1 MKKTA
6 EIMYRV
12 AKIIAIVLVPLY
24 AVLAGI
30 FLTIGIVHVTQE
42 VQYASDFGNF
52 AEFLIL
58 SILAIV
64 ALIVTAVQ
72 FKRMAE
78 DPNDKVPH
86 IVCIV
91 MGVLGSNPFFIVGAI
106 LNIIMIC
113 QNEEPKEVEGEKKE
127 EEKPA
132 EEPKEEKA
140 E

>member
-6 EIMYRV
+6 EVFY
-12 AKIIAIVLVPLY
+12 KIARILAIVLVPIL
-24 AVLAGI
+24 AVVAGI
-30 FLTIGIVHVTQE
+30 YLTLGIVHVIRE
-42 VQYASDFGNF
+42 MEYASDFSNF
-52 AEFLIL
+52 AKYLVW

-64 ALIVTAVQ
+64 ALIVTSIQ

-78 DPNDKVPH
+78 DPKDKAPH

-91 MGVLGSNPFFIVGAI
+91 FGVLSGNPCFIVGAI

-113 QNEEPKEVEGEKKE
+113 QNEEPQQVEAEKKE
-127 EEKPA
+127 EEKTA
-132 EEPKEEKA
+132 EEEKA